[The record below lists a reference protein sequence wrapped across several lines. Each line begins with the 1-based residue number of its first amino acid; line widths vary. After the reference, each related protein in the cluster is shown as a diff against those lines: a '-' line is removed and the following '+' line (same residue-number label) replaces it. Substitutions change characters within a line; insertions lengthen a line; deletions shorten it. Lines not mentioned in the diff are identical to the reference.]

1 MQVLLVNGSPHQ
13 HGCTFTALDEVRK
26 TLEEEGIGT
35 QMYWVG
41 TKPIAGCIDCRRCGT
56 LKKCVFNDKVNEFLG
71 MAADFDGFFFG
82 TPVHWAASDGFL
94 TSFLSRAFFV
104 CQNGGVDTF
113 YLKPAAGVVSARRA
127 GTTSTWD
134 QINKYFGILEMPIVT
149 SQYWKQVHGRTPDEV
164 RQDTEGMQTMRTLAR
179 NMAYMLRC
187 KEAAKKA
194 GVPLPK
200 REPVILT
207 DFIH

>member
-82 TPVHWAASDGFL
+82 TPVHWAAS
-94 TSFLSRAFFV
+94 
-104 CQNGGVDTF
+104 GGRCPDPRGPPFWPRT
-113 YLKPAAGVVSARRA
+113 RRHRRQ
-127 GTTSTWD
+127 T
-134 QINKYFGILEMPIVT
+134 
-149 SQYWKQVHGRTPDEV
+149 RRPD
-164 RQDTEGMQTMRTLAR
+164 R
-179 NMAYMLRC
+179 
-187 KEAAKKA
+187 
-194 GVPLPK
+194 
-200 REPVILT
+200 
-207 DFIH
+207 F

>member
-134 QINKYFGILEMPIVT
+134 QINKYFALILLRSESGCHLGNLIFNDLEAL
-149 SQYWKQVHGRTPDEV
+149 QVESSAHFDHLIF
-164 RQDTEGMQTMRTLAR
+164 TEWG
-179 NMAYMLRC
+179 
-187 KEAAKKA
+187 
-194 GVPLPK
+194 
-200 REPVILT
+200 
-207 DFIH
+207 

>member
-1 MQVLLVNGSPHQ
+1 
-13 HGCTFTALDEVRK
+13 
-26 TLEEEGIGT
+26 
-35 QMYWVG
+35 
-41 TKPIAGCIDCRRCGT
+41 
-56 LKKCVFNDKVNEFLG
+56 

-149 SQYWKQVHGRTPDEV
+149 SQYWNQVHGRTPRRSAPGHRRYADHAHA
-164 RQDTEGMQTMRTLAR
+164 RQKYGLYA
-179 NMAYMLRC
+179 
-187 KEAAKKA
+187 
-194 GVPLPK
+194 PL
-200 REPVILT
+200 
-207 DFIH
+207 

>member
-1 MQVLLVNGSPHQ
+1 MG
-13 HGCTFTALDEVRK
+13 
-26 TLEEEGIGT
+26 
-35 QMYWVG
+35 
-41 TKPIAGCIDCRRCGT
+41 
-56 LKKCVFNDKVNEFLG
+56 
-71 MAADFDGFFFG
+71 
-82 TPVHWAASDGFL
+82 
-94 TSFLSRAFFV
+94 RAFY
-104 CQNGGVDTF
+104 VDQLASLNTF
-113 YLKPAAGVVSARRA
+113 YLKPAAGVISARRA
-127 GTTSTWD
+127 GTTPTWD
-134 QINKYFGILEMPIVT
+134 QINKYFGLMQMPIVT
-149 SQYWKQVHGRTPDEV
+149 SQYWNQVHGRTPDEV